1 MKFFELPLVEIHPH
15 NIHSHIVVA
24 LNGNSYYHRFAPP
37 GAKAIYDI

>member
-1 MKFFELPLVEIHPH
+1 MKFFELPLLETHSHIHP
-15 NIHSHIVVA
+15 HIVVA